1 MKLDHLLEGA
11 ICTQLDDGHFEDIML
26 FEGLRVLV
34 DIFGGELDRLI
45 NYFYYLVFDEEQ

>member
-1 MKLDHLLEGA
+1 VKLDHLLEGA
-11 ICTQLDDGHFEDIML
+11 ICTQLDDGHFEDIVF

-45 NYFYYLVFDEEQ
+45 DCFYSLVFDKEQ